1 MVPTSVWIAINSF
14 NELIQ
19 RRDRSHAS
27 KIPLTKYI
35 QSWEFRSTHSDFTK
49 IQAPWKWNKSQMK
62 QLINSNKRNIQTYFL
77 SKWQHCHHHY
87 QYDQMSRNHE
97 KTFRN
102 YDNGF
107 LSSSHGA
114 LIILN
119 IITMIMFIPA
129 MISWLSSSPEWSSL
143 CPLCHECQ
151 QNNRSEARGLQEVL
165 CHHHLLSSR
174 SSPPPLPAII
184 ISDQHHYVHYPYILY
199 YNEHQYHHH
208 TLYHHDHKHHHDN
221 RCNYH
226 ASAKIT
232 SQPAHQTGLAF
243 II

>member
-62 QLINSNKRNIQTYFL
+62 QLINSNKRNAPIFKPIL
-77 SKWQHCHHHY
+77 IKVAALPSSLPLWSNVSKPW
-87 QYDQMSRNHE
+87 
-97 KTFRN
+97 KKRN

-129 MISWLSSSPEWSSL
+129 MIYWLSSSPEWSSL

-184 ISDQHHYVHYPYILY
+184 ISDQHHYVHYPY
-199 YNEHQYHHH
+199 
-208 TLYHHDHKHHHDN
+208 
-221 RCNYH
+221 
-226 ASAKIT
+226 
-232 SQPAHQTGLAF
+232 
-243 II
+243 

>member
-87 QYDQMSRNHE
+87 HYDQMSRNHE
-97 KTFRN
+97 KTAIMIMVFFIIITWCTDHIEYN
-102 YDNGF
+102 HNDYVHPSND
-107 LSSSHGA
+107 L
-114 LIILN
+114 LII
-119 IITMIMFIPA
+119 IIT
-129 MISWLSSSPEWSSL
+129 
-143 CPLCHECQ
+143 
-151 QNNRSEARGLQEVL
+151 GV
-165 CHHHLLSSR
+165 
-174 SSPPPLPAII
+174 I
-184 ISDQHHYVHYPYILY
+184 ISLPSLPRV
-199 YNEHQYHHH
+199 
-208 TLYHHDHKHHHDN
+208 
-221 RCNYH
+221 
-226 ASAKIT
+226 SAE
-232 SQPAHQTGLAF
+232 Q
-243 II
+243 